1 MTQPT
6 RAPGPEPRRHGV
18 AVGMLAA
25 SLLAIELLAGM
36 QGYVTQTV
44 LPLLA
49 AELDGTHLYGPL
61 DAAAQAPMFLVLPAG
76 AWLLA
81 RFRLDRLLLTFT
93 GVTILGAVTCA
104 LAPSMGVVVAGTVVR
119 SLASGALATVSM
131 GAIVRG
137 LPARHRQLVLAGMS
151 GTWVVSSLLGPLY
164 AVAVSQSLGWRWAM
178 VLHLPLLVAARAVA
192 ARSVPGDHDGTSG
205 ERVPWGWAAVLAV
218 GSAALTAPLGAWSAL
233 AVLLGAALMLR
244 AVAALLPAG
253 TLHARGGRRAGLSA
267 LLAVA
272 AAYFGS
278 TLVLS
283 VVAHDA
289 LGLAPHQ
296 YGVVIAVPGLTWAVC
311 GLWTGTRP
319 ALDDR
324 RFGVRSRRAGLSLL
338 GGVLVVLTTTVV
350 ASGATAATAGLVL
363 GAALL
368 GGGMGSLYPDL
379 LGRCLTRPDPDD
391 GLTDAHAATAVV
403 LAESVGLALAS
414 TTAFTWLGS
423 GLGLVEDPRARATAL
438 YVALVVV
445 GLLAVRR
452 LAAAARA

>member
-1 MTQPT
+1 MSEPP
-6 RAPGPEPRRHGV
+6 RAPEPEARRTGRS
-18 AVGMLAA
+18 VGMLAA

-49 AELDGTHLYGPL
+49 AELDGAHLYGPL

-76 AWLLA
+76 AWLLG

-93 GVTILGAVTCA
+93 GVTLLGAVTCA

-119 SLASGALATVSM
+119 SLASGALATVSL

-151 GTWVVSSLLGPLY
+151 GTWVVSSLLGPVY

-192 ARSVPGDHDGTSG
+192 ARHVPSAPEGAGR
-205 ERVPWGWAAVLAV
+205 EPVPWGWAAVLAA
-218 GSAALTAPLGAWSAL
+218 GSAALTVPLGAWSAI
-233 AVLLGAALMLR
+233 AVVVGAALMLR

-289 LGLAPHQ
+289 LGLVPHQ
-296 YGVVIAVPGLTWAVC
+296 YGVVIAVPGLTWALC

-324 RFGVRSRRAGLSLL
+324 RFAVRTRRAGLSVL

-350 ASGATAATAGLVL
+350 ASGTTAATAGLVL

-379 LGRCLTRPDPDD
+379 LGRCLTPPDPDD
-391 GLTDAHAATAVV
+391 GLTDARAATAVV